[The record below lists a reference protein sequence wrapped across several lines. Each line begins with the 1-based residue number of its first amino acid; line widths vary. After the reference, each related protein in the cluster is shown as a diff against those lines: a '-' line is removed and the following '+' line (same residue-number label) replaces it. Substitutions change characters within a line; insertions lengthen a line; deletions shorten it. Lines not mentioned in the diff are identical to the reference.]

1 MYTGAAEDFSS
12 SNRIETGGWFVK
24 YQEIRMHGNDT
35 RYGDTALL
43 SAGKTERR
51 AACEFFIINA
61 GKAHGAFDT
70 LVHFFLVASKV
81 LRPESDILRYG
92 FFEELMLRV
101 LEYHPGGM
109 ALGHGILRL
118 CCKIDAVDGDFAA
131 RRMDEPVQM
140 LDERGLA
147 APRMSDDA
155 DEFALI
161 DREIDMRKR
170 RLFKRGSFAVNV
182 AYIFDTYGHNAS
194 PSSSSV
200 RQSSGILN
208 PFSRRPC
215 ARSAA
220 TGTSRPIFV
229 SFSA

>member
-1 MYTGAAEDFSS
+1 
-12 SNRIETGGWFVK
+12 
-24 YQEIRMHGNDT
+24 MHGNDT

-70 LVHFFLVASKV
+70 LVHFSPVASKV

-109 ALGHGILRL
+109 ALGHGILRF

-170 RLFKRGSFAVNV
+170 RLFKR
-182 AYIFDTYGHNAS
+182 D
-194 PSSSSV
+194 P
-200 RQSSGILN
+200 L
-208 PFSRRPC
+208 P
-215 ARSAA
+215 
-220 TGTSRPIFV
+220 
-229 SFSA
+229 